1 MCIST
6 QSRSHLK
13 PIQALRF
20 TFLLCLSWILP
31 QSGSWYL
38 HLAYIQVTSHLHPGP
53 PNCILVPSEHHL
65 IPIQVSRCVSHLHPG
80 PFSTG
85 ELYLSSI
92 LVPYHHIHV
101 SRCASQL
108 NPGPISTPSRFREL
122 CLLSTQAPRFTFHLC
137 LSWISPQSGSSY
149 LHLAYIQVTSHLHPG
164 PPNRILVPS
173 KHHLKPIHVSRCVSH
188 LHPGPFSTGELYLSS
203 ILVPY
208 HHIHVSR
215 CASQLN
221 PGPIS
226 TPSRS
231 RDLSL
236 LSTQAPRFTFIH
248 CLRCILPQS
257 GSWYLHLTYIQ
268 VTSHLHPGPPNC
280 ILIPSTH
287 HPKPIQVSRC
297 VSHLHPGPF
306 STGELYLSSILVPY
320 HHIHVSRCAS
330 QLNPGPISTPPR
342 FRDLCLLSTQAPRF
356 TFHLCL
362 SWILLQSRSWYLHLA
377 YIQVTSHL
385 HPGPPNCI
393 LVPSKHHLKC
403 IHVSRCVSHLHP
415 GPLSTG
421 ELYLSSIPVPYHPI
435 HVSRCASHL
444 NPGPISTPSRL
455 SDSRFFFVSVESYL
469 NLGPDIYISPT
480 SRLHLTSIQLH
491 QIAS

>member
-1 MCIST
+1 MISISYPSKSPLNPILLHLNSSQVPSQPHPGLWMGVSPPSMSRLTSIQFLIVASLLHPHRVSPPPRSFLNWRIVSQLHPSPLSPYPRLKMCIST

-203 ILVPY
+203 IL
-208 HHIHVSR
+208 
-215 CASQLN
+215 
-221 PGPIS
+221 
-226 TPSRS
+226 
-231 RDLSL
+231 
-236 LSTQAPRFTFIH
+236 
-248 CLRCILPQS
+248 
-257 GSWYLHLTYIQ
+257 
-268 VTSHLHPGPPNC
+268 
-280 ILIPSTH
+280 
-287 HPKPIQVSRC
+287 
-297 VSHLHPGPF
+297 
-306 STGELYLSSILVPY
+306 
-320 HHIHVSRCAS
+320 
-330 QLNPGPISTPPR
+330 
-342 FRDLCLLSTQAPRF
+342 
-356 TFHLCL
+356 
-362 SWILLQSRSWYLHLA
+362 
-377 YIQVTSHL
+377 
-385 HPGPPNCI
+385 
-393 LVPSKHHLKC
+393 
-403 IHVSRCVSHLHP
+403 
-415 GPLSTG
+415 
-421 ELYLSSIPVPYHPI
+421 
-435 HVSRCASHL
+435 
-444 NPGPISTPSRL
+444 
-455 SDSRFFFVSVESYL
+455 
-469 NLGPDIYISPT
+469 
-480 SRLHLTSIQLH
+480 
-491 QIAS
+491 